1 MEWTIPLQNLDTSKI
16 NIGAPTQ
23 GSKLI
28 SLLGYSDEDSNFNSL
43 SILLP
48 NLPVK
53 SYDASSGKLQISLH
67 GGAIAAKLLSFQEML
82 INSVCA
88 NQRAWFPSARPS
100 DKEDIKHG
108 FQPFVEGGCIH
119 LYCPS
124 SSVGMS
130 NEIHIYSGKAWTRG
144 AISPSMFSA
153 GKSLRLAIKIQ
164 GLSFHQH
171 PMTKAWT
178 GKFRLQHRISA
189 IMIPT

>member
-16 NIGAPTQ
+16 NIGSPTQ

-28 SLLGYSDEDSNFNSL
+28 SPLGYSDEDANFSSL
-43 SILLP
+43 CILLP

-53 SYDASSGKLQISLH
+53 SYDATTGKLQISLQ
-67 GGAIAAKLLSFQEML
+67 GAAITSKLQGFQEML

-88 NQRAWFPSARPS
+88 NQRAWFPSARAS

-119 LYCPS
+119 LYCPA
-124 SSVGMS
+124 SSVGIS
-130 NEIHIYSGKAWTRG
+130 NEIYTYSGKAWTRG
-144 AISPSMFSA
+144 TISPSMFST

-189 IMIPT
+189 IMTT

>member
-28 SLLGYSDEDSNFNSL
+28 SILGYSDEDATFNSL

-48 NLPVK
+48 ILPVK
-53 SYDASSGKLQISLH
+53 SYDATTGKLQISLQ

-88 NQRAWFPSARPS
+88 NQRTWFPSARPS

-124 SSVGMS
+124 SSTGIS
-130 NEIHIYSGKAWTRG
+130 NEIHTYSAKAWSRG
-144 AISPSMFSA
+144 AISPSIFSA
-153 GKSLRLAIKIQ
+153 GKNLRLAIKIQ

-171 PMTKAWT
+171 PMSKAWT

-189 IMIPT
+189 IMAT

>member
-28 SLLGYSDEDSNFNSL
+28 SPLGYTDEDANFSSL

-53 SYDASSGKLQISLH
+53 SYDVVTGKLQISLQ
-67 GGAIAAKLLSFQEML
+67 GASITSKLQGFQEML

-88 NQRAWFPSARPS
+88 NQRTWFPSARPS

-124 SSVGMS
+124 SAVGIS
-130 NEIHIYSGKAWTRG
+130 NEIHTYAGKTWTRG
-144 AISPSMFSA
+144 TIFPSMFST

-189 IMIPT
+189 IMTT

>member
-1 MEWTIPLQNLDTSKI
+1 
-16 NIGAPTQ
+16 
-23 GSKLI
+23 
-28 SLLGYSDEDSNFNSL
+28 
-43 SILLP
+43 
-48 NLPVK
+48 VK
-53 SYDASSGKLQISLH
+53 SYDATTGKLQISLQ
-67 GGAIAAKLLSFQEML
+67 GAAITSKLQGFQEML

-88 NQRAWFPSARPS
+88 NQRAWFPSARAS

-119 LYCPS
+119 LYCPA
-124 SSVGMS
+124 SSVGIS
-130 NEIHIYSGKAWTRG
+130 NEIYTYSGKTWTRG
-144 AISPSMFSA
+144 TISPSMFSA

-189 IMIPT
+189 IMTT